1 MDTNEERKLE
11 EAQPKVKELL
21 KKKAAAAK
29 KARTCNDEDA
39 FKTYIFR
46 ILKEAAPEMGI
57 SQKAM
62 HSMNNMVADKFDS
75 IMAEGR
81 MLVING
87 KNSTLSSK
95 DVETA
100 CKLVIPGELGKGAI
114 TQGRQAL
121 KERAQADD

>member
-1 MDTNEERKLE
+1 M
-11 EAQPKVKELL
+11 L
-21 KKKAAAAK
+21 K
-29 KARTCNDEDA
+29 D
-39 FKTYIFR
+39 
-46 ILKEAAPEMGI
+46 AAPEMGI

-62 HSMNNMVADKFDS
+62 HAMNTMCSDKFDQ

-87 KNSTLSSK
+87 KKSTLSSK

-100 CKLVIPGELGKGAI
+100 CKLTIPGELGKGAI

-121 KERAQADD
+121 RERAAGNDD